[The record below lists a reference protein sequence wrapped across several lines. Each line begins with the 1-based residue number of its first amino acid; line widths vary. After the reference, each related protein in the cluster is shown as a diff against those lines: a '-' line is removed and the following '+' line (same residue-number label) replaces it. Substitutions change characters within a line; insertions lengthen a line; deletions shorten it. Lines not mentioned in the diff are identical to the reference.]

1 MLLFFDVSG
10 GEIVV
15 ILLFVLIFFG
25 SKKIP
30 EMARGLGRGMREI
43 KDASDAIKREIQHEG
58 NKIRDELNEISKSLP
73 EAIEQKNTPVL
84 EKTEAIENSS
94 AADHHPK
101 EEDPELPKPHPGST
115 PRTSE

>member
-15 ILLFVLIFFG
+15 ILLFILIFFG

-58 NKIRDELNEISKSLP
+58 NKIRDELNEISRSIPESAEKSQSSSQVQENDSQIP
-73 EAIEQKNTPVL
+73 PVADGIGEEEAI
-84 EKTEAIENSS
+84 
-94 AADHHPK
+94 
-101 EEDPELPKPHPGST
+101 ELPKPHPGST
-115 PRTSE
+115 PRVSE

>member
-15 ILLFVLIFFG
+15 ILLFILIFFG

-58 NKIRDELNEISKSLP
+58 NKIRDELNEISRSIP
-73 EAIEQKNTPVL
+73 EAAEKSPASPGGL
-84 EKTEAIENSS
+84 EEVSQNPPLGDNKSEEEA
-94 AADHHPK
+94 
-101 EEDPELPKPHPGST
+101 PELPKPHPGST
-115 PRTSE
+115 PRVSE